1 MNSEFKSMLVDVGL
15 SAKEMQD
22 ITNSGNL
29 LEIESVNYIKKKSS
43 IHGYGVF
50 AKKHIK
56 KGEFIGIGSL
66 GETYK
71 LTLGRWVNH
80 SNKNNSMFYFN
91 TNKDYLLFSTEHIK
105 KGKEI
110 LINYRH
116 NALEP
121 KTITI

>member
-29 LEIESVNYIKKKSS
+29 LEIESVNYIKK
-43 IHGYGVF
+43 
-50 AKKHIK
+50 
-56 KGEFIGIGSL
+56 
-66 GETYK
+66 
-71 LTLGRWVNH
+71 
-80 SNKNNSMFYFN
+80 
-91 TNKDYLLFSTEHIK
+91 
-105 KGKEI
+105 
-110 LINYRH
+110 INYRH